1 VLIENLSFLGKESLS
16 FFQRPL
22 SFCFE
27 YPLIRF
33 LIDLGFRETPFG
45 VFAVQVKTLYLIMD
59 RPHFRFPFL
68 FILFLIGWQQSR
80 AQQNEFGWLVGK
92 WKLTEKN
99 VFEEWKVSSDR
110 KTLEG
115 LSYRIKGSDT
125 IVVEKL
131 LIKFEQSSFFYI
143 SDVAENPAPV
153 KFKITQ
159 YNTDKF
165 LAENPEH
172 DFPKAIRYKLTHKDN
187 QVFIEAS
194 IEGDGKVIPYTFS
207 KVK

>member
-1 VLIENLSFLGKESLS
+1 MSFLEKEILS

-27 YPLIRF
+27 YTLIRF
-33 LIDLGFRETPFG
+33 LISLGFRDTPFG
-45 VFAVQVKTLYLIMD
+45 VFAVRTKALHLGMT
-59 RPHFRFPFL
+59 RPYFRFLFL
-68 FILFLIGWQQSR
+68 LILFLIGFQHSR

-99 VFEEWKVSSDR
+99 VFEEWKISADK

-115 LSYRIKGSDT
+115 LSYRIKEGDT
-125 IVVEKL
+125 TVTEKL
-131 LIKFEQSSFFYI
+131 LIKFEQPFFFYI
-143 SDVAENPAPV
+143 SDVAENPSPV

-159 YNTDKF
+159 YNADKF

-172 DFPKAIRYKLTHKDN
+172 DFPKAIRYKLIRKSN
-187 QVFIEAS
+187 QDFIEAA
-194 IEGDGKVIPYTFS
+194 IEGDEKVIPYSFIRL
-207 KVK
+207 K